1 VKRNAIDAVFVVLV
15 GVGWGLLAP
24 ATKALFAADPA
35 AFDGLSVA
43 VARAAWALP
52 MFLVIFAVT
61 FALERPRLA
70 PRRWLA
76 IAGAGAL
83 FGFGISVVFSIAAQ
97 HTSVAHISFLIGTSP
112 VTNSLAAAL
121 AFRLPIGRR
130 QRIALALGVIGVT
143 LLATAQNGGHA
154 GLFGD
159 SLMLIWLAA
168 FAAYAVLLRCVGPSV
183 SSTFTMSAVG
193 VVAMASVLLVGLVHP
208 AGLRG
213 AAHVIDTPASAWW
226 FFGEI
231 VGGSTLI
238 AQTAYARSVRRLG
251 VSIATIGAEY
261 TALAVGITASIL
273 SREPW
278 SIVTVIA
285 GLILCT
291 ALAVTFVPLPARWVR
306 AARVV

>member
-1 VKRNAIDAVFVVLV
+1 MNRNALDVLFVILV

-24 ATKALFAADPA
+24 ATKALFAIDPA
-35 AFDGLSVA
+35 AFDGPSVA

-52 MFLVIFAVT
+52 MFLAIFGVAC
-61 FALERPRLA
+61 ALERPRLPA
-70 PRRWLA
+70 RRWLA
-76 IAGAGAL
+76 IGGAGL
-83 FGFGISVVFSIAAQ
+83 CFGFGISVVFSIAAQ

-130 QRIALALGVIGVT
+130 QRVALALGIVGVA
-143 LLATAQNGGHA
+143 LLATSQTGGRA
-154 GLFGD
+154 GLYGD
-159 SLMLIWLAA
+159 SLMLIWLGS

-193 VVAMASVLLVGLVHP
+193 TVAMAAVLTIALAHP
-208 AGLRG
+208 ATLRG
-213 AAHVIDTPASAWW
+213 ARHVLDTPASAGW

-231 VGGSTLI
+231 VAGSTLI
-238 AQTAYARSVRRLG
+238 SQTAYARAVRRFG

-273 SREPW
+273 GREPW

-285 GLILCT
+285 GLILCA
-291 ALAVTFVPLPARWVR
+291 ALAVTFVPLPRRWVR
-306 AARVV
+306 TARVV